1 MMAKNE
7 FGQPV
12 GEQIPEWVPAPLPSA
27 QTLKGRYCTL
37 ERLNPDKHAEQLYA
51 AYSNESDGRDWTYLP
66 VGPWE
71 NFETYF
77 AWTQQ
82 AAASVDPRHY
92 AVVDNSNGQAL
103 GTLALMRHDPAN
115 GVIEVGFVV
124 FSGALKRTRIATEA
138 HYLLMS
144 YVFDTLGYRR
154 YEWKCDSRNEP
165 SMKAA
170 RRLGFDY
177 EGTFRQHVFY
187 KGRNRDTAWF
197 SIIDGDWPRGR
208 AAFND
213 WLDPSNFDNRGQ
225 QRRPLSI
232 NR

>member
-1 MMAKNE
+1 
-7 FGQPV
+7 
-12 GEQIPEWVPAPLPSA
+12 
-27 QTLKGRYCTL
+27 
-37 ERLNPDKHAEQLYA
+37 
-51 AYSNESDGRDWTYLP
+51 
-66 VGPWE
+66 
-71 NFETYF
+71 
-77 AWTQQ
+77 
-82 AAASVDPRHY
+82 
-92 AVVDNSNGQAL
+92 
-103 GTLALMRHDPAN
+103 
-115 GVIEVGFVV
+115 
-124 FSGALKRTRIATEA
+124 
-138 HYLLMS
+138 MS

-177 EGTFRQHVFY
+177 EGTFGQHVVY

-213 WLDPSNFDNRGQ
+213 WLDPSNFDNSGQ